1 LLEHL
6 TPVLFLLVLLGQVS
20 DEHMN
25 CAFVQ
30 MSKPF
35 LNEVTWYL
43 ELLKQIELLGRLTHH
58 NEDVFLVFYT
68 LIIPGI
74 QCLEKE
80 LPDNGFHM
88 SSLVPTCYHAY
99 SNYYWGEVR
108 KRGMCIWIRSV
119 MPRIHASQNSA
130 KKISRQ

>member
-1 LLEHL
+1 
-6 TPVLFLLVLLGQVS
+6 
-20 DEHMN
+20 MN

-43 ELLKQIELLGRLTHH
+43 ELLKQIELLGRLIHYS
-58 NEDVFLVFYT
+58 EDVIRRVIFYMNV
-68 LIIPGI
+68 

-108 KRGMCIWIRSV
+108 KRGLCTRIWIRTV
-119 MPRIHASQNSA
+119 MPRLPASQNSA
-130 KKISRQ
+130 NKISRQ